1 MNYRNRNWM
10 ICQSHRSLV
19 DAMNPKALL
28 SGKQFFVVEFRT
40 QYAQVIDGVSLLVHA
55 REKTMSFQPST
66 RKRVCVMEYGI
77 IHGIFSAYKKNFGCF

>member
-1 MNYRNRNWM
+1 M

-55 REKTMSFQPST
+55 REKTPSFTPNT
-66 RKRVCVMEYGI
+66 RECVRVLGYGKRN
-77 IHGIFSAYKKNFGCF
+77 SPNFLRL